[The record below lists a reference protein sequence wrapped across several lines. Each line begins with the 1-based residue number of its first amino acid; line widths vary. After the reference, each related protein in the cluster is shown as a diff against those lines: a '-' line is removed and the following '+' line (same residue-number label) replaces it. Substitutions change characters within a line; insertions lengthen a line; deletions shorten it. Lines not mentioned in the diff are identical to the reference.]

1 MAGAVYSRTRKAL
14 FSSAIG
20 ILMKV
25 RTRFAPS
32 PTGFLHVGGART
44 ALFCW
49 LYARHTAGQFIL
61 RVEDTDRERSTPESV
76 QAILDA
82 MAWLGLD
89 YDEGPFYQTE
99 RMDRYRH
106 YIERLLEAG
115 KAYYCYCSKERLDEM
130 REAQR
135 EKGEKPRYD
144 GRCRVLS
151 SPPPHAPGP
160 VIRFKNPPD
169 GDVVVSDQIRGEMRF
184 ANAEL
189 DDLII
194 ARPDG
199 TPTYNFTV
207 VVDDYE
213 MEITHVIRGDDHINN
228 TPRQQNILQALD
240 APLPTYA
247 HVPMILGQDGQR
259 LSKRHGAV
267 SVMQFKEDGFLP
279 KALLNYLARLGWSHG
294 DQEIFTLDELV
305 DKFDLV
311 DVNRAA
317 SVFDTE
323 KLSWLNAH
331 YIQTEPATELAS
343 ILGEQLTRALGGATP
358 ATPPSLID
366 TVEVQ
371 RDRAKTMVEMAQ
383 KSLFAYQEFDEFDK
397 GAAKKHLRPVALEPL
412 SEVRSALAQ
421 VGGWQ
426 PEQLHEAVLKTADRL
441 EVKLGRLAQ
450 PLRVAL
456 TGSGASPSIEKTL
469 QLVGRDRSLSR
480 IDKALGFIRDR
491 AASA

>member
-151 SPPPHAPGP
+151 SPPPHAP
-160 VIRFKNPPD
+160 
-169 GDVVVSDQIRGEMRF
+169 SL
-184 ANAEL
+184 A
-189 DDLII
+189 
-194 ARPDG
+194 
-199 TPTYNFTV
+199 
-207 VVDDYE
+207 
-213 MEITHVIRGDDHINN
+213 
-228 TPRQQNILQALD
+228 
-240 APLPTYA
+240 APSA
-247 HVPMILGQDGQR
+247 HCSAG
-259 LSKRHGAV
+259 
-267 SVMQFKEDGFLP
+267 
-279 KALLNYLARLGWSHG
+279 
-294 DQEIFTLDELV
+294 
-305 DKFDLV
+305 
-311 DVNRAA
+311 RA
-317 SVFDTE
+317 
-323 KLSWLNAH
+323 
-331 YIQTEPATELAS
+331 P
-343 ILGEQLTRALGGATP
+343 
-358 ATPPSLID
+358 
-366 TVEVQ
+366 
-371 RDRAKTMVEMAQ
+371 
-383 KSLFAYQEFDEFDK
+383 
-397 GAAKKHLRPVALEPL
+397 
-412 SEVRSALAQ
+412 
-421 VGGWQ
+421 
-426 PEQLHEAVLKTADRL
+426 
-441 EVKLGRLAQ
+441 
-450 PLRVAL
+450 
-456 TGSGASPSIEKTL
+456 
-469 QLVGRDRSLSR
+469 
-480 IDKALGFIRDR
+480 
-491 AASA
+491 